1 MFTDYMMKKERSESV
16 SCLVVSDSC
25 DPMDCSPP
33 GSSVHGVF
41 QARIL
46 EWVAIPFFRGSFW
59 PRIKFGFPA
68 LQTDS
73 LPSESPRNPL
83 SLGWTSWIASNKW
96 KYSKSDAYKIILAS
110 VLSVA
115 LSHWLAWAILAAMNF
130 PMETSMR
137 QATDVSHQHFQHLG
151 TANCHACEIWSRS
164 SLVKFGDRT
173 KL

>member
-1 MFTDYMMKKERSESV
+1 MLV
-16 SCLVVSDSC
+16 AQLCLTLC
-25 DPMDCSPP
+25 DTADCSSPV
-33 GSSVHGVF
+33 SSVHGIL
-41 QARIL
+41 QAQIL
-46 EWVAIPFFRGSFW
+46 EWDAFPS
-59 PRIKFGFPA
+59 PRDVPNTGIEPGFPA

-73 LPSESPRNPL
+73 LPSESPRNPV